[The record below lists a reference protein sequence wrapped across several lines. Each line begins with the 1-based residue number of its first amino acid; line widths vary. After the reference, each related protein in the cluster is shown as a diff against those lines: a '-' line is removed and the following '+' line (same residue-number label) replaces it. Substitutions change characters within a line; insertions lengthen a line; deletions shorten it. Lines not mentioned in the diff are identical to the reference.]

1 MKLKVSR
8 AEMWTATIEDRAGGA
23 TDLLEPLAKAGAS
36 LEVLISRRAP
46 QQPGKGMLLVSPIKG
61 VKVQRAAQEAGFAKA
76 ESAHRV
82 RVEGSDKPG
91 ICSKMTRALANAGI
105 SFRSLSAMAI
115 GTKFVAYLALD
126 TAEDA
131 VKATGVLRKLS

>member
-23 TDLLEPLAKAGAS
+23 ADLLDPLAKAGAS
-36 LEVLISRRAP
+36 LEVLITRRAP
-46 QQPGKGMLLVSPIKG
+46 DQPGKGVLQVAPIKG
-61 VKVQRAAQEAGFAKA
+61 AKVLRAAQAAGLAKS
-76 ESAHRV
+76 ETAHRL
-82 RVEGSDKPG
+82 RIEGSDKPG
-91 ICSKMTRALANAGI
+91 MCSKMTRALADAGI

-115 GTKFVAYLALD
+115 GTKFVAYLSLE

-131 VKATGVLRKLS
+131 LKATGVLRKLS

>member
-8 AEMWTATIEDRAGGA
+8 AEMWTATIEDRAGGTA
-23 TDLLEPLAKAGAS
+23 EKLEPLAKAGAS
-36 LEVLISRRAP
+36 LEVLIARRAP
-46 QQPGKGMLLVSPIKG
+46 GEPGKGVVQVSPIKG
-61 VKVQRAAQEAGFAKA
+61 AKVLRAAQEAGFAKS
-76 ESAHRV
+76 ETAHRL
-82 RVEGSDKPG
+82 RIEGGDKPG
-91 ICSKMTRALANAGI
+91 LCSKMTRALADAGI

-115 GTKFVAYLALD
+115 GTKFVAYLSLD